1 MRLHLLRLF
10 TRPMLLP
17 IVQYNSPILRQRG
30 APIANFDSS
39 LVTLVQDMVDT
50 MHKANGIGLAAQ
62 QIGQALQLCVLDL
75 RLADKDFDWELDGAH
90 PPMDI
95 FMPFAVINPL
105 ITVSPGTK
113 PTVYEEGC
121 LSFPEI
127 RGDISRPDEITVR
140 YQDQFGIGHVMRC
153 NGLLSRCVQ
162 HEADHLN
169 GTLFIDRMEKAV
181 RLSIER
187 PIRELAKHT
196 REAAEAKKA

>member
-39 LVTLVQDMVDT
+39 LVTLVQDMVET

-62 QIGQALQLCVLDL
+62 QVGQALQLCVLDL
-75 RLADKDFDWELDGAH
+75 RLADKDFDWDLDGAH

-127 RGDISRPDEITVR
+127 RGDIYRPDEITVR

-181 RLSIER
+181 RLGIER
-187 PIRELAKHT
+187 PIRELARHT